1 MTEEK
6 QKEHWVNKKWRP
18 AMAWMYM
25 IVCIFDFIIA
35 PIMWSILQA
44 LHKGN
49 VTEQWVPLTLQGAGL
64 FHMAMGAIVGVAVW
78 SRGKEK
84 LAGVDTETSM
94 RPTRYRQTY
103 ERDEI
108 EPDYGRENAADYR
121 DRLSSNSARES

>member
-1 MTEEK
+1 
-6 QKEHWVNKKWRP
+6 
-18 AMAWMYM
+18 MAWMYM